1 MHIALRIFIALLII
15 VFGVLQ
21 AEVVAGVSPILR
33 PIFLLVTLGL
43 LFFFWHKT
51 KPDEGS

>member
-1 MHIALRIFIALLII
+1 MHIGLRLFIALLIV

-21 AEVVAGVSPILR
+21 AGVVAGVSPIMR
-33 PIFLLVTLGL
+33 PIVILVTLGL

-51 KPDEGS
+51 KPDVGS